1 MTQRKSIDIGAA
13 RIADRILEVRG
24 RRVILDSE
32 LATLYGVTTRQL
44 NQAVRRNPGRFP
56 AHFCFQLSNQEVA
69 ALRSQSV
76 ISKAGRGGRRY
87 SPHVFTEHGAT
98 MAATILNTPRAID
111 VSVYVVSAFIELR
124 EALGAHKELSRRLD
138 ELEASLGRKLA
149 SHDQAI
155 ANILSA
161 IRSLV
166 TPPEVKRRPIGFVSP
181 KED

>member
-1 MTQRKSIDIGAA
+1 MTQRKSIGIGAA

-69 ALRSQSV
+69 ALRSQFV

-124 EALGAHKELSRRLD
+124 EALGTPRAEACVARPGDCQYSLGDTKPRDAAGGQAQANWIRISKRRLAHSD
-138 ELEASLGRKLA
+138 E
-149 SHDQAI
+149 
-155 ANILSA
+155 
-161 IRSLV
+161 
-166 TPPEVKRRPIGFVSP
+166 P
-181 KED
+181 